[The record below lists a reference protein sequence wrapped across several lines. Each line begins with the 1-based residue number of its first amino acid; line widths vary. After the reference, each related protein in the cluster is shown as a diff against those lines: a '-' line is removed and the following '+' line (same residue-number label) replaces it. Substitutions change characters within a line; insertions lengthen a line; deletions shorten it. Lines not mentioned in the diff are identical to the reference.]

1 MTNRRDRE
9 HDRAVKAYKR
19 AHPGI
24 TLDQARAAVAARSG
38 RQPGLPARIPAAPL
52 PRPAE
57 RLEGYI
63 QRVAAA
69 VGVQRHRAMELL
81 GLQPGASATE
91 RLDHL
96 AAGPLPDHTVR
107 ALAAATGMT
116 ADQAR
121 ALTAPLPA
129 RPDLEAVRRITEHNF
144 AAGHYRRPGMGKTS
158 TRGLSAAVALAL
170 AQQAGMIAPDAQPA
184 SDRPGRTPDLED
196 LARRLLDEQHIRP
209 GGTGKTRTD
218 AGDLA
223 RLLAAT
229 SGQRPLLFDLPG
241 NEPHP
246 APYTPVFVDLDWP
259 ANATRPPIAPEVLD
273 EVTQALG
280 IGQNTGTHAPPRE

>member
-9 HDRAVKAYKR
+9 QDRAVKACKR

-63 QRVAAA
+63 QRVPTA

-81 GLQPGASATE
+81 GLAPGTSATS
-91 RLDHL
+91 RLDQL
-96 AAGPLPDHTVR
+96 AAGPLPDDTVR
-107 ALAAATGMT
+107 ALVAATGMT
-116 ADQAR
+116 PAR
-121 ALTAPLPA
+121 ARTLTAPRPA
-129 RPDLEAVRRITEHNF
+129 RPGLETVRGMSDVAVRH
-144 AAGHYRRPGMGKTS
+144 HRRGGEGKTS

-170 AQQAGMIAPDAQPA
+170 AQQAGMIAPAAQPT
-184 SDRPGRTPDLED
+184 SDQSGRTPDLED
-196 LARRLLDEQHIRP
+196 LARRLLDEQHIQP
-209 GGTGKTRTD
+209 ACTGKTRTD
-218 AGDLA
+218 AGELA

-229 SGQRPLLFDLPG
+229 SGQRPLLFDLQG
-241 NEPHP
+241 AELRP
-246 APYTPVFVDLDWP
+246 APYRPVLVHLDWP
-259 ANATRPPIAPEVLD
+259 ADAARPPIGPEVLD
-273 EVTQALG
+273 EVAQAFG
-280 IGQNTGTHAPPRE
+280 IGQDTGPDAPPRE